1 MAVKLKKIIPV
12 LYLLILITGCSTA
25 RHSFNPGKKIPKE
38 QLQQDF
44 NVFRHVLEEG
54 HPSLYWYTPKDSMD
68 AVFDL
73 AYNNLPDSLTETAFR
88 TRLSYVTSRINCG
101 HTSVR
106 YSKNYS
112 RHLDTAKRKQFP
124 LSIKFWDD
132 TAVIYANLNRKDT
145 VLTRGTIIKSING
158 YPISFYKDSLFRFL
172 TMDGYS
178 FIHKYQTLSNQ
189 GVFGGWYRNVFG
201 LKDRFSIGYE
211 TVNGKTGTL
220 VVPVYDPAKSYD
232 RKSPGAKRTGRKER
246 KKYAIHASRN
256 VIFDANSSSA
266 VLTMNTFSRGNNLT
280 GFIKK
285 TFRRLDRMH
294 IQHLIIDVRSNGGGN
309 VGIANL
315 LTRLIIDHRFK
326 MADSLYAINKRSR
339 YGKYIQNYG
348 WNKLSMSLI
357 TRKRR
362 DGKYHFG
369 YFERHYFSPK
379 KKNHFD
385 GAVYIVTGGNSFS
398 ATTLFANALKGQKNV
413 LLVGEE
419 TGGAAYGNTA
429 WMIPEVTLPNSRIR
443 FRLPKFRMVVDKD
456 IAKNGRGVQPDVLAG
471 PNLESIRKGTD
482 PKLEKVK
489 QIILQRDSTVNVHS
503 FSF

>member
-1 MAVKLKKIIPV
+1 VKLQKSIPV
-12 LYLLILITGCSTA
+12 LYLIILITGCSTA
-25 RHSFNPGKKIPKE
+25 RHSFSPGKYIPKH

-44 NVFRHVLEEG
+44 NVFRNVLEEG

-73 AYNNLPDSLTETAFR
+73 AYNRLPDSMTEPGFR
-88 TRLSYVTSRINCG
+88 TLLSYVTSRINCG

-106 YSKNYS
+106 YSKKYS
-112 RHLDTAKRKQFP
+112 KFLDTARRKQFP
-124 LSIKFWDD
+124 LSIKFWED
-132 TAVIYANLNRKDT
+132 TAVIYANLNRGDT
-145 VLTRGTIIKSING
+145 VLTRGTLIKSING

-172 TMDGYS
+172 SMDGNG
-178 FIHKYQTLSNQ
+178 ITHKYQTLSNQ

-201 LKDRFSIGYE
+201 LNDRFAIGYQS
-211 TVNGKTGTL
+211 VNGTTGTL
-220 VVPVYDPAKSYD
+220 EVPVYDPAKRGHDS
-232 RKSPGAKRTGRKER
+232 KPPGTKKPGRRER
-246 KKYAIHASRN
+246 KKYAIRSSRN
-256 VIFDANSSSA
+256 VIFDASSSTA
-266 VLTMNTFSRGNNLT
+266 VLTLNTFSRGNNLT

-285 TFRRLDRMH
+285 TFRRLDQMN
-294 IQHLIIDVRSNGGGN
+294 IQHLVIDVRSNGGGN

-339 YGKYIQNYG
+339 YGKFIQNYG

-357 TRKRR
+357 TRKRS

-369 YFERHYFSPK
+369 YFERHYFFPK
-379 KKNHFD
+379 KRNHYD
-385 GAVYIVTGGNSFS
+385 GTVYIVTGGNSFS

-429 WMIPEVTLPNSRIR
+429 WMIPEVTLPNSKIR

-456 IAKNGRGVQPDVLAG
+456 ITKTGRGVQPDVKAG
-471 PNLESIRKGTD
+471 PNIESIRKGID

-489 QIILQRDSTVNVHS
+489 QMILERDSTVNVHS